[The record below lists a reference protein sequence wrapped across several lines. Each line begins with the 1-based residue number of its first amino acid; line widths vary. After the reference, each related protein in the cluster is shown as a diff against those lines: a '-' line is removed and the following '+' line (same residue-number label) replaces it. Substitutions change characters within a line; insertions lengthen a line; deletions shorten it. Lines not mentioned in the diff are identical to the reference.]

1 MEILRWHE
9 RFSVGNKEMDFQHKM
24 LLNFANYL
32 TTGSGRGYNHQE
44 MEDILEELIN
54 YTEYHFTAEEELLKE
69 HPSIESHRKMHA
81 DFTKKVHCFE
91 EEFKKGK
98 ETINSALFTFLV
110 DWIQDHLLKTDII
123 FFKTLSEQ
131 TDSYTEISDKQSVE
145 MR

>member
-32 TTGSGRGYNHQE
+32 TTGSGRGYKHHE
-44 MEDILEELIN
+44 MKDLLEELIS
-54 YTEYHFTAEEELLKE
+54 YTEYHFAAEEELLKE
-69 HPSIESHRKMHA
+69 HPAIESHRKMHEE
-81 DFTKKVHCFE
+81 FTKTVHGFE
-91 EEFKKGK
+91 VEFKKGK

-110 DWIQDHLLKTDII
+110 DWIQDHLLKTDIA
-123 FFKTLSEQ
+123 FFKSLSEQ
-131 TDSYTEISDKQSVE
+131 TASYTEISDKQAVE